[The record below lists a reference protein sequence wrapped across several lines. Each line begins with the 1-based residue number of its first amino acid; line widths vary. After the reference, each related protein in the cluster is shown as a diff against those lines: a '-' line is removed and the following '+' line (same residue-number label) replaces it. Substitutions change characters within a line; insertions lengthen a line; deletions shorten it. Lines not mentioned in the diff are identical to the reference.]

1 MPFFIANPAIF
12 LSYPKAWHVL
22 GACPLSTWWKVCKIV
37 FRQLAIRLIFRKRWA
52 SLDMTTITCLI
63 SVVRQLR
70 RQHPEA
76 SFKNAPLSI
85 VQLLIFS
92 GSDHVSPSLT
102 RGLICSK

>member
-76 SFKNAPLSI
+76 SFENAPLSI
-85 VQLLIFS
+85 
-92 GSDHVSPSLT
+92 GN
-102 RGLICSK
+102 RKWRK